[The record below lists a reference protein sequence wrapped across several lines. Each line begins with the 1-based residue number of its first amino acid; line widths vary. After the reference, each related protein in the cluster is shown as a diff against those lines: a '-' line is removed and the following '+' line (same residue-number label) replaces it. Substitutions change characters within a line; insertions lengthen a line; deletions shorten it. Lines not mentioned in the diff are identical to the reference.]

1 MRMFS
6 GKTRYLLCGLVLLLL
21 LCAAVS
27 ACADDVL
34 FPLPLEHATEVD
46 REELG
51 VKKGTKFPVYGA
63 PFDDA
68 WRGAKGKAA
77 VSVAEPFGVLGSAQ
91 DDRWLMITYS
101 VDKGSSRVGWIR
113 TPDTLSEEFNCRL
126 AFRLPYRVTRDTVLT
141 DDPAQSRREIGKLR
155 EGDLV
160 IAMLKLSAG
169 GTDWIYA
176 ETEIDG
182 KPVWAFIDSGDLL
195 SVPAWTLENGTLS
208 FLEGVSRIGLSDED
222 PTSVAKGEIW
232 STAIDFYQ
240 DCVTAVREI
249 VLPSTLRRLDAEAL
263 YNARGVTLRLPGS
276 VEEVSDSAIY
286 SGYYKRIVLGK
297 DYTGEVIGGDYWI
310 LDAWEVEPGNPRYS
324 SRDGVLFS
332 ADGKTLLSYPNGRKD
347 THYDVPAGTE
357 EIADMAFYDNDNTY
371 VLQTVSL
378 PIGLKRI
385 GSLAFCGC
393 GRLNSMTVPLTVTD
407 LAEDAFAYCVS
418 LERLSLP
425 PGLQASFS
433 DAALKEDFSRFAGDN
448 GSTLLTPRDRYGDDS
463 DDKTAGRAYLVWV
476 SGENGEGPVKVYPSA
491 DAADPSGQIES
502 GTGKTVVQVSAGR
515 GRIGYNGNEEEWID
529 LADTLP
535 AGYATFFD
543 PDEVEPVP
551 TKEGLAELARKDMA
565 EYRSAWFYTDGMTA
579 WFTLT
584 SSESYGDVPDVDLPL
599 NLVTLYRQDGD
610 AGRVLGFLYAPE
622 RGEPI
627 RICDAP
633 GGSPVAWT
641 YRTEEA
647 EVLEQ
652 DGGWLRIR
660 TASAEGWIPEDR
672 LVVVLPKPSEGS

>member
-1 MRMFS
+1 
-6 GKTRYLLCGLVLLLL
+6 
-21 LCAAVS
+21 
-27 ACADDVL
+27 
-34 FPLPLEHATEVD
+34 
-46 REELG
+46 
-51 VKKGTKFPVYGA
+51 
-63 PFDDA
+63 
-68 WRGAKGKAA
+68 
-77 VSVAEPFGVLGSAQ
+77 
-91 DDRWLMITYS
+91 MITYS
-101 VDKGSSRVGWIR
+101 VDKGSGRIGWIR
-113 TPDTLSEEFNCRL
+113 TPDTVSEEFNCRL

-160 IAMLKLSAG
+160 IAMQKLSAG

-182 KPVWAFIDSGDLL
+182 KPVWAFIDSGDLR

-208 FLEGVSRIGLSDED
+208 FLDGVSRIGLSDED

-232 STAIDFYQ
+232 STAIDFYEEYG
-240 DCVTAVREI
+240 DAVREI
-249 VLPSTLRRLDAEAL
+249 VLPSTLRRIDPEAF
-263 YNARGVTLRLPGS
+263 YNAQGVTLRLPGS
-276 VEEVSDSAIY
+276 LEEVSDSAIY
-286 SGYYKRIVLGK
+286 SGHYKRIVLEK
-297 DYTGEVIGGDYWI
+297 DYTADVVRGDYWL

-332 ADGKTLLSYPNGRKD
+332 ADGKTLFSYPNGRKD

-371 VLQTVSL
+371 ALQTVSL

-393 GRLNSMTVPLTVTD
+393 GRLNSLTVPLTVTD

-425 PGLQASFS
+425 PGLQTAFS
-433 DAALKEDFSRFAGDN
+433 DSAALKEDFSRFAGDN
-448 GSTLLTPRDRYGDDS
+448 GVTLLSPRDKSGDEAEDN
-463 DDKTAGRAYLVWV
+463 TAGRAYLVWV
-476 SGENGEGPVKVYPSA
+476 SGENGEGPVNVYPSA
-491 DAADPSGQIES
+491 DAGEPSGQIES
-502 GTGKTVVQVSAGR
+502 GTEKTVVQVSAGR
-515 GRIGYNGNEEEWID
+515 GLVGYNGDGEEWVD
-529 LADTLP
+529 LANTLP
-535 AGYATFFD
+535 AGWATFFD
-543 PDEVEPVP
+543 PDDVDPVP
-551 TKEGLAELARKDMA
+551 TKEGLAELARQGMA

-599 NLVTLYRQDGD
+599 NLVTLYRKDGD
-610 AGRVLGFLYAPE
+610 AGRTLGFLYAPE

-660 TASAEGWIPEDR
+660 TASAAGWIPEDR
-672 LVVVLPKPSEGS
+672 LVVVLPKAPESP